1 MTDHRFDD
9 RKEITAGQLMK
20 ELENDPEFLKQRAE
34 RTARRNRR
42 LQAMF
47 DDERPILERLKD
59 AGFEVESLEEIAPK
73 FAPLPDVLVES
84 LLDCLPLCGHDRNR
98 ELVIRALGAAK
109 NRFDG
114 RPLIASYKS
123 TYDEGVRFAVLNTIA
138 LTKPHSI
145 DTWLEA
151 ARRDPYLHAE
161 LEKLGYDF
169 EQ

>member
-1 MTDHRFDD
+1 MKNNEDD
-9 RKEITAGQLMK
+9 RKEITAGQLMN
-20 ELENDPEFLKQRAE
+20 ELENDPEFLKQREE

-42 LQAMF
+42 RQAIF
-47 DDERPILERLKD
+47 EDQRPILEQLRDK
-59 AGFEVESLEEIAPK
+59 GFEVGALSEIALK

-98 ELVIRALGAAK
+98 EWVIRSLGAAK

-114 RPLIASYKS
+114 RPLISSYKS

-151 ARRDPYLHAE
+151 ARSDPYLHAE
-161 LEKLGYDF
+161 LEKLGYQF